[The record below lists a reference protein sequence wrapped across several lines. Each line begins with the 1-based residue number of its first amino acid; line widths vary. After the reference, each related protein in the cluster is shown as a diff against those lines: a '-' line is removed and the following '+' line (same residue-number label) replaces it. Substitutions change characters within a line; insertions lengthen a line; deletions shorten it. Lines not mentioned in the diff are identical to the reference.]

1 MSVLM
6 IDVGGT
12 NVKIMASYEGEMR
25 KMPSGEKLSASE
37 MVRGVIEL
45 TSGLEYDRISLGYP
59 GLVHTG
65 MPVREPHNLGSG
77 WVRFDYSKAFGKPV
91 RCIND
96 AAMQALG
103 NYTSGRLLFL
113 SFGTS
118 IGATVIVDDIL
129 VPIEVGLI
137 KLTRKA
143 RVMDRVTRAA
153 LKRFGR
159 ELWSEAVVE
168 TVEILQNVIKPDET
182 VLGGGNS
189 DLIDPLPPNCRCVDN
204 RSAYVGAQRLWE
216 GADLFAS
223 ACPTS
228 WRIHRDEAHA

>member
-1 MSVLM
+1 MNVLM

-25 KMPSGEKLSASE
+25 KMPSGEKLSGSE

-45 TSGLEYDRISLGYP
+45 ASGLEYDRISLGYP
-59 GLVHTG
+59 GLIHSG
-65 MPVREPHNLGSG
+65 IPVREPHNLGKG
-77 WVRFDYSKAFGKPV
+77 WVGFDYSKAFGKPV

-143 RVMDRVTRAA
+143 RVMDRVSKEA
-153 LKRFGR
+153 LKRHGR

-216 GADLFAS
+216 GSDLFAS

>member
-1 MSVLM
+1 MNVLM

-45 TSGLEYDRISLGYP
+45 ASGLEYDRISLGYP
-59 GLVHTG
+59 GLVHSG
-65 MPVREPHNLGSG
+65 MPVREPNNLGSG
-77 WVRFDYSKAFGKPV
+77 WVGLDYSKAFGKPV
-91 RCIND
+91 RIIND

-113 SFGTS
+113 GFGTS
-118 IGATVIVDDIL
+118 IGAAMIVDDIV

-137 KLTRKA
+137 KLTRKT
-143 RVMDRVTRAA
+143 RLMDRVSQEA
-153 LKRFGR
+153 LDRDGR
-159 ELWSEAVVE
+159 EAWMKAVAE
-168 TVEILQNVIKPDET
+168 GVEIVDNIIKPDKII
-182 VLGGGNS
+182 LGGGNS
-189 DLIDPLPPNCRCVDN
+189 DLIDPLPEKCRRVDN
-204 RSAYVGAQRLWE
+204 RSAYMGAQRLWE
-216 GADLFAS
+216 GSDLFAS

-228 WRIHRDEAHA
+228 WRIHRDEAHE